1 MSGGVAVW
9 DLVVR
14 ASHASVAACVLVN
27 WVRDEGDLL
36 HRSIGYAAAAV
47 IGIRLCWALG
57 VKGHAGIRALMPSL
71 AGTRSYV
78 REGAPRTVGHD
89 PLGLWMVWLLWALV
103 LLLALTG
110 WMGRLDAF
118 WGDERVEQAH
128 AWLADALVIAVAIH
142 VTGVAVMSRR
152 WRENLAKAMLTGR
165 KRP

>member
-1 MSGGVAVW
+1 
-9 DLVVR
+9 VVR

-27 WVRDEGDLL
+27 YVRDDGDPL

-47 IGIRLCWALG
+47 VGIRLLWA
-57 VKGHAGIRALMPSL
+57 VAAKGHAGIRALKPSL
-71 AGTRSYV
+71 SDTRSYV
-78 REGAPRTVGHD
+78 RHGAPRSVGHD

-128 AWLADALVIAVAIH
+128 EWLADALVAAVAVH

-152 WRENLAKAMLTGR
+152 WRENLAKAMWTGR
-165 KRP
+165 KRR